1 MDRRDVGSRM
11 GFCGGGLM
19 SRYSNRTMKRAQR
32 FLAYLIE
39 LGPDDRATDRL
50 IDRVGA
56 LMDAVD
62 QEQESH
68 RRKRE
73 ELLQRLRDEMDRH
86 PEVEKW
92 IG

>member
-1 MDRRDVGSRM
+1 
-11 GFCGGGLM
+11 M